1 MKMLFNIWKK
11 ILKEKCNIPNT
22 HTVAVFTIQVDTINL
37 FPRARESVTSLEG
50 NLAIPIKIT
59 NSYTLWPSNCI
70 PKNLAKKHICS
81 CAKGIMQQRN
91 EMKTTWMSFCKRM
104 INKLLHCPAMG
115 YYSALK
121 KNEANYTEIDW
132 YLKYHS
138 VKKQG
143 IKYIVFLLSVAAWQT
158 KSSGL

>member
-121 KNEANYTEIDW
+121 KNEANY
-132 YLKYHS
+132 KYWNRLISKISLSKKARHKIYS
-138 VKKQG
+138 V
-143 IKYIVFLLSVAAWQT
+143 SVICCCMTNQI
-158 KSSGL
+158 